1 MISHLT
7 GPNIIE
13 AVGEA
18 QQECVPKITERERQR
33 ERERVRERESERE
46 RDRETE
52 ERQRD
57 RETEREGGGEGGRVP
72 LGVDPLVNHHCWIL
86 IDIVQIY
93 SLPGDVPWVRGSKRR
108 QRAGAGSE

>member
-1 MISHLT
+1 MCSK
-7 GPNIIE
+7 NYR
-13 AVGEA
+13 
-18 QQECVPKITERERQR
+18 ERETER